1 MKRTHKVL
9 FESLMQEEYNR
20 GYDDCKKTVMQN
32 LRVETQ
38 KGKTR
43 IVRTP
48 KGQTRGNLL
57 SLMQASP
64 LPKSIK
70 EWTKFFNETH
80 NLSLSEGAISGA
92 LNKMKREKLVTFGE
106 FGWHPHVILA
116 IKQRSLEG
124 NEI

>member
-9 FESLMQEEYNR
+9 FERLMQEEYDR

-32 LRVETQ
+32 LRAETQ
-38 KGKTR
+38 KGKTHT
-43 IVRTP
+43 VRTP

-57 SLMQASP
+57 SLMRASP
-64 LPKSIK
+64 SPKSIK
-70 EWTKFFNETH
+70 GWTEFFNETH

-92 LNKMKREKLVTFGE
+92 LFRMKEEGLAVFDK
-106 FGWHPHVILA
+106 FGWQISMGEMTR
-116 IKQRSLEG
+116 QRSLEG

>member
-48 KGQTRGNLL
+48 KGQTRGKLL
-57 SLMQASP
+57 SLMRASP
-64 LPKSIK
+64 SPKSIK
-70 EWTKFFNETH
+70 GWTEFFNETH

-92 LNKMKREKLVTFGE
+92 LFRMKEEGLAVFDKLGWQASVDEVFALKEK
-106 FGWHPHVILA
+106 
-116 IKQRSLEG
+116 KS
-124 NEI
+124 NE